1 MKRRWIAGANEP
13 TLERALALMGVGVE
27 ALSSGRVFVNGRRAQ
42 RRDARLREG
51 DVIDVSARDERSR
64 PRHGDVRVL
73 AERDGCIAVD
83 KPAGL
88 STEPDREGAL
98 SVVTIVAESTGN
110 NASELH
116 AATRLDRTV
125 SGVVL
130 IAASRAARHRLAELS
145 AERRL
150 QSFYVALSARRPEPP
165 NGVWDRAIARGG
177 RPAREARTRY
187 ECVKSLASCSLL
199 GLEPATGRTH
209 QLRRHA
215 AEANCP
221 LLGDRRYGGPHRFVD
236 NDGSVWELRRVA
248 LHRAALHI
256 DDPKAPWRV
265 TSPLPEELSAA
276 WVRLGGAAQD
286 LAEVSAR
293 IDP

>member
-1 MKRRWIAGANEP
+1 
-13 TLERALALMGVGVE
+13 MGVGVE
-27 ALSSGRVFVNGRRAQ
+27 ALSSGRVFVNGRRAE
-42 RRDARLREG
+42 RRDARLRAG
-51 DVIDVSARDERSR
+51 DVIDVSAPDGRTR
-64 PRHGDVRVL
+64 PPYGEVHVL
-73 AERDGCIAVD
+73 GERDGCIAVD

-98 SVVTIVAESTGN
+98 SVVTIVAQNTGKK
-110 NASELH
+110 ASELH

-130 IAASRAARHRLAELS
+130 IAASRIARRRLAELS

-150 QSFYVALSARRPEPP
+150 RSFYVALSARRPDPP
-165 NGVWDRAIARGG
+165 NGVWDRPIAAGG

-187 ECVKSLASCSLL
+187 ECVQSLASCSLL
-199 GLEPATGRTH
+199 RLEPSTGRTH

-215 AEANCP
+215 ADAKCP
-221 LLGDRRYGGPHRFVD
+221 LLGDPRYGGPYRFVQS
-236 NDGSVWELRRVA
+236 DGSVWELRRVA

-265 TSPLPEELSAA
+265 TSPVPAELVAA
-276 WVRLGGAAQD
+276 WVRLGGVERD
-286 LAEVSAR
+286 IVELARSE
-293 IDP
+293 P